1 MMTETEDG
9 RDESETRRER
19 VIEWVVRLA
28 IWAFIALLLAG
39 FVLILTNDRI
49 RESAYEPIYD
59 DISMSVVNGG

>member
-9 RDESETRRER
+9 RDESEARRER

-49 RESAYEPIYD
+49 RESAYESIYD